1 MAIGRRAQNH
11 QHKFTF
17 SALGLSGG
25 GRERE
30 MFGEWVLKLIKRSAA
45 FGHKI
50 DSLWPGN

>member
-25 GRERE
+25 GERE
-30 MFGEWVLKLIKRSAA
+30 GNVWRMGVETHKEKRR
-45 FGHKI
+45 F
-50 DSLWPGN
+50 WP